1 MWGLSGGKLLDRPTP
16 DPAGP
21 GQESVWDFP
30 RPAVAEASNL
40 NHRHLRIFH
49 LISTR
54 NRLIRHSFI
63 ALASWLTNRLITSV
77 KLLHAKDNSM

>member
-30 RPAVAEASNL
+30 RPAVAEASFVITAT
-40 NHRHLRIFH
+40 LRI
-49 LISTR
+49 LCSLSTFKLKTFVR
-54 NRLIRHSFI
+54 RSGELSDQNC
-63 ALASWLTNRLITSV
+63 LITSV
-77 KLLHAKDNSM
+77 ELLQAK